1 MLTEEDGVDGPE
13 LALGLGGGGE
23 FSGACAFGV
32 DADGVELEVK
42 ADVLGMMGKKL
53 FEGEEGLSAGDAS
66 KIGEFDDLDGSITG
80 STIGD
85 TFGVSERKVDVSPLC
100 DGFGGGLGG
109 GERGAVLGDLCV
121 DLVRGC
127 ALFENSA
134 GFVEGLFG
142 GEGEP
147 FGVVGGGDVCTVD
160 EEGGCTG
167 RSEGKQAADIAIDPH
182 LEGGVV
188 EIDLKKLFGEADL
201 FGDIEEFFVG
211 GGSFSL
217 KEAVE
222 VGPKA
227 VVLVSGEE
235 SAGVEVA
242 LILEDGG
249 CESDF
254 PSDGPGELF
263 PQGLSEVVN
272 SAAVWMGGVEVFDDL
287 DGGVLGATT
296 DLDATVTGD
305 AIALLEQVGGRGRV
319 GVSDLG
325 GLGGASGEE

>member
-1 MLTEEDGVDGPE
+1 M
-13 LALGLGGGGE
+13 
-23 FSGACAFGV
+23 
-32 DADGVELEVK
+32 
-42 ADVLGMMGKKL
+42 
-53 FEGEEGLSAGDAS
+53 SAGDAS
-66 KIGEFDDLDGSITG
+66 KVGEFDDLDGCITG
-80 STIGD
+80 AAIGD
-85 TFGVSERKVDVSPLC
+85 AFGVSEGKVSVSSLC
-100 DGFGGGLGG
+100 DGFGGDLGG
-109 GERGAVLGDLCV
+109 GESRAILGELCV
-121 DLVRGC
+121 DLVGGS
-127 ALFENSA
+127 ALFEDSA
-134 GFVEGLFG
+134 GFVEGLLC

-147 FGVVGGGDVCTVD
+147 FGVVGGGDVGTVD

-201 FGDIEEFFVG
+201 FGDIEESLVG
-211 GGSFSL
+211 GGGGL
-217 KEAVE
+217 LEEAVE

-235 SAGVEVA
+235 SASVEVA

-287 DGGVLGATT
+287 DGSVLGATA
-296 DLDATVTGD
+296 DLDAIVDGD
-305 AIALLEQVGGRGRV
+305 AIALLE
-319 GVSDLG
+319 
-325 GLGGASGEE
+325 